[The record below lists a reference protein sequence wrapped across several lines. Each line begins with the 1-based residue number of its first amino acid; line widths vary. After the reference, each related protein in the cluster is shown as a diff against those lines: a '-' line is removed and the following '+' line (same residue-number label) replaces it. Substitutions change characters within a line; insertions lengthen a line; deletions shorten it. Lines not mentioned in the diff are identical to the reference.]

1 MNTTTARDSRHYLV
15 FTGHRIDTPD
25 RANPRFPQRIENQVG
40 QLITQAVQQEL
51 ERRGKH
57 SLRAI
62 SSGANGGDI
71 LFLEACAALGI
82 AADIYLALE
91 QQAFC
96 RASVADGG
104 DEWARRFEWLCA
116 HFPVHILAQEA
127 DPALNVWQRTNHWML
142 ETAMSHPGSS
152 ITVVALWDGD
162 EGDGQGGTRDMVDRA
177 KAAGASTVRIDP
189 TELL

>member
-1 MNTTTARDSRHYLV
+1 MNTTTARDNRHYLV
-15 FTGHRIDTPD
+15 FTGHRIDTPN
-25 RANPRFPQRIENQVG
+25 RATPRFPQRLEKQVA
-40 QLITQAVQQEL
+40 QLIKLTVQQEL
-51 ERRGKH
+51 DRWGKL

-71 LFLEACAALGI
+71 LFLEACAALDITAG
-82 AADIYLALE
+82 IYLALE

-96 RASVADGG
+96 KASVADGG
-104 DEWARRFEWLCA
+104 ADWARRFDRLCA
-116 HFPVHILAQEA
+116 HFPVHILPQEA

-142 ETAMSHPGSS
+142 ETAMSHSNCS
-152 ITVVALWDGD
+152 LTVMALWDGD

>member
-1 MNTTTARDSRHYLV
+1 MNTTKGLDKRHYLV

-25 RANPRFPQRIENQVG
+25 RATPRFPQRIENQVA
-40 QLITQAVQQEL
+40 QMITRTVQQEL
-51 ERRGKH
+51 DRWGKH
-57 SLRAI
+57 SLHAI

-71 LFLEACAALGI
+71 LFLEACATLGI

-91 QQAFC
+91 QPAFC

-104 DEWARRFEWLCA
+104 EEWARRFEWLCA
-116 HFPVHILAQEA
+116 KFPVHILAE
-127 DPALNVWQRTNHWML
+127 DVDTALNVWQRTNHWML
-142 ETAMSHPGSS
+142 ETAISDPGSS
-152 ITVVALWDGD
+152 LTVMALWDGD

-189 TELL
+189 TEFL